1 MKADI
6 AKKLKSLRR
15 AASNAATPTTPLATA
30 RLTKTLREIE
40 LLESK
45 VAAAKLKERHLA
57 GELLFL
63 SEALVLV
70 GSASTAIKNALSI
83 LPKNL
88 GPRLHG
94 QSQKAIEQAL
104 ANECDRI
111 CSLAEG
117 AVAGVKGKAKL

>member
-6 AKKLKSLRR
+6 AKKLKNLRR
-15 AASNAATPTTPLATA
+15 VASNAGTPTTPLATA

-94 QSQKAIEQAL
+94 QSQKQIEKTL
-104 ANECDRI
+104 AAEADRI
-111 CSLAEG
+111 CALAES
-117 AVAGVKGKAKL
+117 AVASVKGKARL